1 MTTTIDITGTLTLD
15 QSSGQQTLLDGND
28 TVIDSNLTGLSSAFQ
43 TFLNGLAGD
52 LLLSAGQRAYA
63 DDVEAA
69 VSGAGLVTVNPDGA
83 TISKLFFSDGS
94 GAPLDGDQVIF
105 NGSPLLT
112 VDGDA
117 IYLHS
122 YANGTIVLAT
132 TSATEGVGDVV
143 AAFYLKAAGDNLSA
157 GIEMVTFEAIA
168 HPDVTSSD
176 DSIDW
181 TDILNVSATGS
192 TSFNFDNL
200 ASGNNLF
207 VAVGT
212 SGAGLV
218 VSGIHPV
225 IHADGTLDNSGDNI
239 KTSQGGIGATIGV
252 NNQMFDPGETAVF
265 SFVKGQA
272 PGTYGDI
279 DNMSYTDFIDVTD
292 AALFISQTEGTPST
306 NFTVKIGAFSAGGA
320 TTAAES
326 GRSYIDNNLNSG
338 ANLGNDGGQSALAD
352 DAAVAIVRVIIKD
365 GNGQVVTDTTVT
377 NNFVTFN
384 TVNGIPDGTITA
396 QHLNDAYTVQWFT
409 DNTGTQA
416 VETFNRFQATAV
428 VGKFDVGRVDLSQG
442 VTVTESVGDKLHT
455 DDDGPTVSA
464 NAAVQLDD
472 DALTGGN
479 AGGTGDVNP
488 DTANTTGTLAHSYGT
503 DGAGSTLLSGAGLPT
518 SSAVNGDFIQAL
530 NANGTVLTISQ

>member
-1 MTTTIDITGTLTLD
+1 MATTITINGTLILD
-15 QSSGQQTLLDGND
+15 QTSGQQTPVDGND
-28 TVIDSNLTGLSSAFQ
+28 TVIGSDLSGLSSAFQ
-43 TFLNGLAGD
+43 TFLNGLAGE
-52 LLLSAGQRAYA
+52 LQLSAGQRAYA

-69 VSGAGLVTVNPDGA
+69 VSAAGLVTVNPDGA

-105 NGSPLLT
+105 NGSPLQT

-132 TSATEGVGDVV
+132 TSAIEGLGDVV

-157 GIEMVTFEAIA
+157 SIEMVTFEAIA
-168 HPDVTSSD
+168 HPNTANPD
-176 DSIDW
+176 DRIDW
-181 TDILNVSATGS
+181 TNLLNVSASGS

-200 ASGNNLF
+200 DSGNHLF

-212 SGAGLV
+212 SGAGLL

-225 IHADGTLDNSGDNI
+225 IQADGSLDNSGDNI

-292 AALFISQTEGTPST
+292 AKLFISQTEGSPGT

-320 TTAAES
+320 TTSPEQ
-326 GRSYIDNNLNSG
+326 GRSYIDNNLGSG
-338 ANLGNDGGQSALAD
+338 SNLGNDAGQSALAD
-352 DAAVAIVRVIIKD
+352 DAAVAIVRVVIRD
-365 GNGQVVTDTTVT
+365 GTGQQVTDTTSS
-377 NNFVTFN
+377 NGFVTFN
-384 TVNGIPDGTITA
+384 GDGTITA

-409 DNTGTQA
+409 DNSSTQA

-442 VTVTESVGDKLHT
+442 VTVTQSVGDKLFT
-455 DDDGPTVSA
+455 DDDGPTA
-464 NAAVQLDD
+464 GLTENAAKVLHDETAGV
-472 DALTGGN
+472 DASSN
-479 AGGTGDVNP
+479 DQAG
-488 DTANTTGTLAHSYGT
+488 A
-503 DGAGSTLLSGAGLPT
+503 LP
-518 SSAVNGDFIQAL
+518 AAFAAL
-530 NANGTVLTISQ
+530 G